1 LHGGRLCI
9 RQDQTG
15 NRASVIDGRAG
26 RGLQSMANGSRQTTN
41 SAWNPGIVSEIP
53 PAFRELETIYNPA
66 NVFTSL
72 DEVNDLAAET
82 GLVPEELIS
91 FRPHRLVLHE
101 LIVRITADIVVL
113 EGESEEDLGINFRN
127 IARNIFSKYVIP
139 RLMQIEHTFDTMRT
153 RIEDMTRLELE
164 QALLQSTPAKPPP
177 ASFWSR
183 LKRAKKVPPAAPRSR
198 QEREF
203 DLINSYKQ
211 SGLAADDELA
221 AAVYRSL
228 YRVLGSIA
236 TTRGF
241 IGNDPQYLAGICVR
255 HACNYL
261 GSRDI
266 GRKVGELVK
275 EAIAG
280 EGYELIPDA
289 ETPVLISLKGASAA
303 GKSSLRPM
311 LRKMMSDLGIEDQ
324 GYGTISPDIWRRLLL
339 DYDALGESYKYAG
352 RFTSHEVNIVDT
364 KLDHYIRA
372 KAERRHSIPHLM
384 VDRFRFDSFAS
395 ERISSVLHKTYVR
408 YVDTMYMYFV
418 VTPPE
423 ATVERGWERGLVR
436 GRYKAVEDFLGHC
449 VEAYAGM
456 PKLLFKWLANSKPR
470 YFFEFLDNSV
480 PKGTYPELI
489 ARGTQ
494 GSMRIYRPGPL
505 IDIERYQRINVLAS
519 APEQVA
525 APPDLLTVASNLG
538 FLRQCISRINLIEF
552 IDIESDTAFLSIRSG
567 SFEVIDS
574 RLFAQNLADQT
585 LHDIIEILSPDLL
598 P

>member
-1 LHGGRLCI
+1 MK
-9 RQDQTG
+9 QQ
-15 NRASVIDGRAG
+15 NY
-26 RGLQSMANGSRQTTN
+26 
-41 SAWNPGIVSEIP
+41 SAWNPGIESEIP
-53 PAFRELETIYNPA
+53 AAFRELETIYAPA
-66 NVFTSL
+66 NVFTRL
-72 DEVNDLAAET
+72 NEVNELATET
-82 GLVPEELIS
+82 GLSPEELIS

-113 EGESEEDLGINFRN
+113 EGENEEDLGINFRN
-127 IARNIFSKYVIP
+127 ITRNIFSKYIIP
-139 RLMQIEHTFDTMRT
+139 QLMQIEHGFDTMRT

-164 QALLQSTPAKPPP
+164 TALTQSPGKQNSKP
-177 ASFWSR
+177 SFWSGL
-183 LKRAKKVPPAAPRSR
+183 LKPKPKVSSPTLSR

-203 DLINSYKQ
+203 ELINTYKQ
-211 SGLAADDELA
+211 NGLGASDGLS

-241 IGNDPQYLAGICVR
+241 IGNDPQYLANICVR
-255 HACNYL
+255 HACNHL

-266 GRKVGELVK
+266 GKKVGELVK
-275 EAIAG
+275 TAIAS

-289 ETPVLISLKGASAA
+289 DKPILISLKGASAA

-311 LRKMMSDLGIEDQ
+311 LSEMMSKLGFEDH

-352 RFTSHEVNIVDT
+352 RFTSHEINIIDT
-364 KLDHYIRA
+364 KTDHYIRA
-372 KAERRHSIPHLM
+372 KAEKRHSIPHLM

-395 ERISSVLHKTYVR
+395 EKITSVLHKTYVR
-408 YVDTMYMYFV
+408 YIDTMYMYFV

-449 VEAYAGM
+449 IEAYAGM
-456 PKLLFKWLANSKPR
+456 PKLLFKWLANDKPR

-480 PKGTYPELI
+480 TKGTYPELI

-494 GSMRIYRPGPL
+494 GSMQIYRPRPF
-505 IDIERYQRINVLAS
+505 IDIERYQRINVLATR
-519 APEQVA
+519 PEQVA
-525 APPDLLTVASNLG
+525 AAAEQLSVEKNLG
-538 FLRQCISRINLIEF
+538 FLRQCITKIKLIEF
-552 IDIESDTAFLSIRSG
+552 VDVTTETVYLTIRSG
-567 SFEVIDS
+567 SFEITDTE
-574 RLFAQNLADQT
+574 RFRQNLADET
-585 LHDIIEILSPDLL
+585 LAEIVALLAPDL
-598 P
+598 PGR

>member
-1 LHGGRLCI
+1 MTETKHMP
-9 RQDQTG
+9 TY
-15 NRASVIDGRAG
+15 
-26 RGLQSMANGSRQTTN
+26 
-41 SAWNPGIVSEIP
+41 SAWHPGIESEIP
-53 PAFRELETIYNPA
+53 PAYREFETIYNSA
-66 NVFTSL
+66 NVFTTL
-72 DEVNDLAAET
+72 EEVNELSAET
-82 GLVPEELIS
+82 GLSPEELIS

-113 EGESEEDLGINFRN
+113 EGETEEDLGINFRN
-127 IARNIFSKYVIP
+127 IARKIFSKYVIP
-139 RLMQIEHTFDTMRT
+139 RLMQIEHSFDTIYT
-153 RIEDMTRLELE
+153 KVEDMVLDELKTAMQ
-164 QALLQSTPAKPPP
+164 QASPARPPP
-177 ASFWSR
+177 PTLWQR
-183 LKRAKKVPPAAPRSR
+183 LAGARPKPVAAQSR

-203 DLINSYKQ
+203 ELINSYKQ
-211 SGLAADDELA
+211 NGLAADDELE

-266 GRKVGELVK
+266 GRKVGALVE
-275 EAIAG
+275 EAIDN

-289 ETPVLISLKGASAA
+289 EKPVLISLKGASAS
-303 GKSSLRPM
+303 GKSSIRPM
-311 LRKMMSDLGIEDQ
+311 LREMMIELGIEDH

-339 DYDALGESYKYAG
+339 DYETLGESYKYAG
-352 RFTSHEVNIVDT
+352 RFTSHEVSIIDT

-372 KAERRHSIPHLM
+372 KAEKRHSIPHLM

-395 ERISSVLHKTYVR
+395 EKITSVLHKTYVR
-408 YVDTMYMYFV
+408 YIDTMYMYFI

-449 VEAYAGM
+449 IEAYAGM
-456 PKLLFKWLANSKPR
+456 PKLLFKWLSNTRPR
-470 YFFEFLDNSV
+470 YVFEFLDNSV

-494 GSMRIYRPGPL
+494 GSMQIFRPGPL
-505 IDIERYQRINVLAS
+505 IDIERYQRINILAT

-525 APPDLLTVASNLG
+525 AQPDQLTVANNLG
-538 FLRQCISRINLIEF
+538 FLRQCITRINLIEF
-552 IDIESDTAFLSIRSG
+552 VDIDSERVYLSIRSG
-567 SFEVIDS
+567 NFQVTD
-574 RLFAQNLADQT
+574 AQLLEKNLADIS
-585 LHDIIEILSPDLL
+585 LHEILAQLAPDLL
-598 P
+598 ARQTLG

>member
-1 LHGGRLCI
+1 LAKPRIGRRRLAPGDFGASMCS
-9 RQDQTG
+9 D
-15 NRASVIDGRAG
+15 NVRA
-26 RGLQSMANGSRQTTN
+26 TN
-41 SAWNPGIVSEIP
+41 SAWNPGIESEIP
-53 PAFRELETIYNPA
+53 SAYRELETIYDPA

-72 DEVNDLAAET
+72 DEVNELATET
-82 GLVPEELIS
+82 GLSPEELIS

-113 EGESEEDLGINFRN
+113 EGETEEDLGINFRN
-127 IARNIFSKYVIP
+127 IARLIFSRYVIP
-139 RLMQIEHTFDTMRT
+139 GLMQIEHGFDTMRT
-153 RIEDMTRLELE
+153 KIEDMTRHELE
-164 QALLQSTPAKPPP
+164 SALLPTSPPKVAR
-177 ASFWSR
+177 ASLWSR
-183 LKRAKKVPPAAPRSR
+183 LLGGKAKPAAAPRSR

-203 DLINSYKQ
+203 ELINSYKT
-211 SGLAADDELA
+211 SGLATDDELA

-241 IGNDPQYLAGICVR
+241 IGNDPQYLSRICVN

-261 GSRDI
+261 GSREI
-266 GRKVGELVK
+266 GRKVGELVNA
-275 EAIAG
+275 AIAG
-280 EGYELIPDA
+280 EDYELIPDA
-289 ETPVLISLKGASAA
+289 EKPILISLKGASAA

-311 LRKMMSDLGIEDQ
+311 LRTMMAELGIEDQ

-339 DYDALGESYKYAG
+339 DYDTLGESYKYAG

-372 KAERRHSIPHLM
+372 KAEQRHSIPHLM

-395 ERISSVLHKTYVR
+395 EKITSVLHKTYVR
-408 YVDTMYMYFV
+408 YIDTMYMYFI

-449 VEAYAGM
+449 IEAYAGM
-456 PKLLFKWLANSKPR
+456 PRLLFKWLANSKPR

-480 PKGTYPELI
+480 AKGTYPLLI

-494 GSMRIYRPGPL
+494 GSMKIYRPGPL
-505 IDIERYQRINVLAS
+505 IDIERYQRINVLAT
-519 APEQVA
+519 APQQVA
-525 APPDLLTVASNLG
+525 APEEELAVAKNLG
-538 FLRQCISRINLIEF
+538 FLRQCIARIKLIEF
-552 IDIESDTAFLSIRSG
+552 IDVESDSAYLAIRSG
-567 SFEVIDS
+567 SFEVIDTA
-574 RLFAQNLADQT
+574 LFDQNLADDSLRQIVEQ
-585 LHDIIEILSPDLL
+585 LAPDLMPRQAL
-598 P
+598 G